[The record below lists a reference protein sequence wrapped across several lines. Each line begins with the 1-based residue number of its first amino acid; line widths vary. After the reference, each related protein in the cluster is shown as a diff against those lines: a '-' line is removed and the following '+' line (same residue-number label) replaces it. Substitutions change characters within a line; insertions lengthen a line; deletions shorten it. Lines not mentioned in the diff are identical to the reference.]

1 MVFRQLFSV
10 LARSCATRSILQAD
24 GIPIITFIKQ
34 YLHSFLHRVHF
45 LHLSLPKALEK
56 VLVRGITPVTETLRK

>member
-34 YLHSFLHRVHF
+34 YLHSFLQ
-45 LHLSLPKALEK
+45 STLPAFVFAQSTGEGFGK
-56 VLVRGITPVTETLRK
+56 RNYTCY